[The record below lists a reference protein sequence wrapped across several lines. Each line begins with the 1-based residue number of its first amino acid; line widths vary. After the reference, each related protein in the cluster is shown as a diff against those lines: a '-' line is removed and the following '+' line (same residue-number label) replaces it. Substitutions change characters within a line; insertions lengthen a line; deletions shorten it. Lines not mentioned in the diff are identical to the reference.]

1 MDRVLIGSNDIKF
14 KSAFRNLKSAILPG
28 ALLFALC
35 FPAQAQQ
42 STKISRI
49 GYLNP
54 GNVFSARIETFRQG
68 LRELGYVEG
77 KNIAI
82 EYRSADSKLERFFD
96 LASEL
101 VRLKVDVIF
110 AVSTPAVLAAKNA
123 TRTIPHNLHEYRRS
137 RDSWCRREPGSAG
150 REHHRVSYSLPP
162 SLAER
167 G

>member
-68 LRELGYVEG
+68 LRELGYIEG

-82 EYRSADSKLERFFD
+82 EYRSADSKLERFSD

-123 TRTIPHNLHEYRRS
+123 TKTIPIIFTNIGDPVTAGVVASLAR
-137 RDSWCRREPGSAG
+137 PGGNITGFATLS
-150 REHHRVSYSLPP
+150 PP